1 MIGRHSGVG
10 KRLQAMFP
18 VMLHFHCIA
27 HRLALA
33 ISQASEG
40 IPQMINDQHLIGTL
54 YSYFNSSMIRQ
65 ESLRK
70 MQEVLEH
77 DQISLKEIH
86 TVRWLSLGRTVDA
99 LHESFD
105 AVILVL
111 TDFVATKKR
120 SVGER
125 APGLLKACSE
135 YGFIAILCL
144 LRDVLELINRGC
156 RVFQSEDINFSIL
169 LNELTSVTALLEKM
183 KATPGKHLTAFLSE
197 MSASECYYRDIKIN
211 VRSTSQTEFQTVKE
225 KFLNNLLYNL
235 SERFSF
241 TDLSIL
247 TDLDQILNPMC
258 LPQVLSKDESFEN
271 IVHKFCVPESE
282 ASTYQCKLP
291 NESGLWK
298 EWLEVSDLLK
308 MYRGR
313 LKMVDFCQFII
324 SYKID
329 DMAVYPEFSA
339 LASIALTLPLSTASC
354 ERGFSTQNRI
364 KSKKRSRLT
373 DIHLED
379 LSRIS
384 EEGPSFSLTNETV
397 QCSFD
402 FQAAVA
408 LWKQKNQR
416 LNS

>member
-1 MIGRHSGVG
+1 
-10 KRLQAMFP
+10 MFP
-18 VMLHFHCIA
+18 VMLHLHCIA

-33 ISQASEG
+33 ISRASEG
-40 IPQMINDQHLIGTL
+40 IPQMINEQHLIGTL
-54 YSYFNSSMIRQ
+54 YSYFNSSTIRY
-65 ESLRK
+65 ESLQK

-86 TVRWLSLGRTVDA
+86 TVRWLSLGRAVDA

-125 APGLLKACSE
+125 APGVLKACSE

-144 LRDVLELINRGC
+144 LRDVLELINRAC

-183 KATPGKHLTAFLSE
+183 KATPGKHLTAFLSAV
-197 MSASECYYRDIKIN
+197 SASECYYRDIKIN
-211 VRSTSQTEFQTVKE
+211 VHSTSQTEFQTVKE
-225 KFLNNLLYNL
+225 KFLNNLLHNL
-235 SERFSF
+235 SVLFSF

-271 IVHKFCVPESE
+271 IVHKFCVPESD

-291 NESGLWK
+291 NESGLQK

-308 MYRGR
+308 RYRGR

-339 LASIALTLPLSTASC
+339 LASIALTLPSSTANC

-364 KSKKRSRLT
+364 KPKKRSRLT

-408 LWKQKNQR
+408 LWKQKNRR
-416 LNS
+416 LNL